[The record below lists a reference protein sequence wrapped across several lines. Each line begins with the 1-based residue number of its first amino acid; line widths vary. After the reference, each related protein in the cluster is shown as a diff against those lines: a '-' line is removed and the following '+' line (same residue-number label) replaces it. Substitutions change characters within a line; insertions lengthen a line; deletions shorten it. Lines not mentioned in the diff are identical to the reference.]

1 MHWNCLWV
9 CLLLS
14 IGLFFELVETLWRGE
29 LALCLPY
36 TLYPE
41 SRAGLSLKAEFICLC
56 LWAPHRE
63 VIESGY
69 SEEQ

>member
-1 MHWNCLWV
+1 MYWNCLWV
-9 CLLLS
+9 YLLLS
-14 IGLFFELVETLWRGE
+14 IGLFFELAETPWRGE

-41 SRAGLSLKAEFICLC
+41 SRAGLSLKAEIICLR
-56 LWAPHRE
+56 APHRE